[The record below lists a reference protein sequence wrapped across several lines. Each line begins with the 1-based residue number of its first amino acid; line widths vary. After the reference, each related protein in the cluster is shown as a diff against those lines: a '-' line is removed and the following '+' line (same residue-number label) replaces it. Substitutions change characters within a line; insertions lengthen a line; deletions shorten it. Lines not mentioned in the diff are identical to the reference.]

1 LTSKKSKRTKNFEL
15 DINIKSQN
23 IDQQRKKIHHKDLI
37 QFQPLTPT
45 QSRLFE
51 TFTTY
56 KDKQL
61 ALIGSAGTGKTFCAF
76 FLALDELLQNE
87 SYDKIIIVRSTVPTR
102 DCGFLP
108 GDLDEKSQVY
118 ELPYYGI
125 CDELFKFS
133 KSYDTL
139 KRLNKVEFMTSAFL
153 RGTTFNNCLIIVDE
167 IQNMNFQ
174 EIDTVLSRVG
184 KNSRIVLVGDVKQN
198 DLIKSKNDQSG
209 FGKMYDII
217 VNMDCFEVIEFN
229 HDDIVRSGFVKEYII
244 TKEKLKY

>member
-1 LTSKKSKRTKNFEL
+1 MTSKKSKRTKNFEL

-45 QSRLFE
+45 QYRLFE

-76 FLALDELLQNE
+76 FLALDELLQFE

-167 IQNMNFQ
+167 CQNFSW
-174 EIDTVLSRVG
+174 EELYTVTTRVG
-184 KNSRIVLVGDVKQN
+184 HNSRIIFCGDTKQD
-198 DLIKSKNDQSG
+198 DLHYIKYDRSG
-209 FGKMYDII
+209 FARFKSII
-217 VNMDCFEVIEFN
+217 ESMESFEILNFTA
-229 HDDIVRSGFVKEYII
+229 DDIVRSSFVKEFII
-244 TKEKLKY
+244 KSESV